1 MKLGRRNFLKSA
13 AVLTAPG
20 AIPAG
25 LCQVCTDD
33 AALLNVG
40 VRKQLFLDVLLI
52 ESAQDIRR
60 AFHQPRKYEGNPLI
74 VKDKPWEHVVQFRSS
89 GYTVLRDPT
98 DKLFKAWYTDEGFTN
113 EIVRRGITWPPY
125 RSLYAYSED
134 GIHWVKPPLGIHQE
148 NGQDTNIYLTGFD
161 ERTVLL
167 DPSDPD
173 GSRRFKGI
181 GAYFPEN
188 TGMLPLGTKA
198 PPGYIAATYSADGL
212 HWTQYDEPLSFG
224 EFGPNLGD
232 CTVVSYAPDNRSYIL
247 TTRHPKMGHAAQ
259 NPRFP

>member
-13 AVLTAPG
+13 AVLAAPG

-113 EIVRRGITWPPY
+113 EIVRRGITWP
-125 RSLYAYSED
+125 L
-134 GIHWVKPPLGIHQE
+134 
-148 NGQDTNIYLTGFD
+148 
-161 ERTVLL
+161 
-167 DPSDPD
+167 
-173 GSRRFKGI
+173 I
-181 GAYFPEN
+181 GAFMLTRKTEF
-188 TGMLPLGTKA
+188 TG
-198 PPGYIAATYSADGL
+198 
-212 HWTQYDEPLSFG
+212 LS
-224 EFGPNLGD
+224 
-232 CTVVSYAPDNRSYIL
+232 
-247 TTRHPKMGHAAQ
+247 RHLAFIRRTARTPI
-259 NPRFP
+259 FT